1 MIVGLLI
8 CAIGLIP
15 IVLAFSVNKIYK
27 KSNLTLGITML
38 MVMIS
43 GWQQG
48 IGVLYFTDL
57 LDEQSAFWLFRIFR
71 FAPTFSVPA
80 TFFVAYCTIKSF
92 SVILKNDSIFNRV
105 VNYIFT
111 KKMLIALI
119 IWTSFVYFISWTD
132 FGMNG
137 LETRRISASDIE
149 FYFPVY
155 GEWAA
160 LYVFHLASLIIF
172 LLFLFYISTKIR
184 NTNIRSFLK
193 HFSIYT
199 VFLFLLAL
207 FNFNP
212 ETGIIMGSLGV
223 IIFAIMVMFEFI
235 KLNAIVEFNYYQ
247 LSERQKKLD
256 FTGNFVGSLI
266 HEIKNTST
274 IIRGFSKL
282 IMEDKDKELS
292 TMQQGALDM
301 IYKATDQLDQLSFNY
316 NQFII
321 HSKMSF
327 RTENIVSIIR
337 DSIELSSEFTKQNNI
352 EVELIDSYK
361 SLKAFVNKSYLQQ
374 VFINLIKN
382 SSEATPSGREERK
395 ITILSNL
402 NEDYIVIDFFD
413 TGKGIPES
421 DWDRIFD
428 PFVSSKD
435 DGTGMGLPFV
445 KKIIFEHR
453 GDIVVVD
460 STSLGTHFKI
470 LIPQLGSDT

>member
-1 MIVGLLI
+1 MIIGLLV
-8 CAIGLIP
+8 CAIGMIP
-15 IVLAFSVNKIYK
+15 IVLAFSVTKIYK
-27 KSNLTLGITML
+27 ESNLTLGITLL

-57 LDEQSAFWLFRIFR
+57 LDEQSAFWLFRILR

-80 TFFVAYCTIKSF
+80 IFFVAFCTIKSF
-92 SVILKNDSIFNRV
+92 SVTLKNDSILNRV
-105 VNYIFT
+105 VNFIFT
-111 KKMLIALI
+111 KKMMIALI
-119 IWTSFVYFISWTD
+119 LWTSFVYFIGWTD
-132 FGMNG
+132 FGMKG

-155 GEWAA
+155 GEWAV
-160 LYVFHLASLIIF
+160 LYVFHMASLIIF

-193 HFSIYT
+193 QFSLYT
-199 VFLFLLAL
+199 LLLFLLGL

-212 ETGIIMGSLGV
+212 KTGIIMGSVGV
-223 IIFAIMVMFEFI
+223 IIFSIMVIFEFI
-235 KLNAIVEFNYYQ
+235 KLNAIIEFNYSQ
-247 LSERQKKLD
+247 LKERQKKLD

-266 HEIKNTST
+266 HEMKNTST

-282 IMEDKDKELS
+282 IMEDKEL
-292 TMQQGALDM
+292 TKKQQAALDM
-301 IYKATDQLDQLSFNY
+301 IYKATVQLEQLSFNY
-316 NQFII
+316 NEYLV

-327 RTENIVSIIR
+327 KTENIVSIIR
-337 DSIELSSEFTKQNNI
+337 DSIELSSEFTKQTNI
-352 EVELIDSYK
+352 DIELIDSYQP
-361 SLKAFVNKSYLQQ
+361 LKAFVNQSYLQQ

-382 SSEATPSGREERK
+382 SSEATPPGREERK
-395 ITILSNL
+395 ITILTNM

-421 DWDRIFD
+421 DWDHIFD

-470 LIPQLGSDT
+470 IIPQLGSDT

>member
-27 KSNLTLGITML
+27 KSNLTLGITLL

-80 TFFVAYCTIKSF
+80 TFFVAYSTIKSF
-92 SVILKNDSIFNRV
+92 SVTLENDSILNRV

-111 KKMLIALI
+111 KKMLISLI
-119 IWTSFVYFISWTD
+119 AWTSIVYFISWTD
-132 FGMNG
+132 LGMKG
-137 LETRRISASDIE
+137 LETRSISNSAIE

-160 LYVFHLASLIIF
+160 LYVSHMASLIIF

-184 NTNIRSFLK
+184 NTNIRGFLK

-199 VFLFLLAL
+199 LFLFLLGL

-235 KLNAIVEFNYYQ
+235 KLNAIIEFNYYQ

-266 HEIKNTST
+266 HEMKNTST

-282 IMEDKDKELS
+282 IIEDKEL
-292 TMQQGALDM
+292 TKMQQDAMDM
-301 IYKATDQLDQLSFNY
+301 IYKATDQLEQLSSNFNEY
-316 NQFII
+316 IS

-337 DSIELSSEFTKQNNI
+337 DSIELSSEFSKQNHMEI
-352 EVELIDSYK
+352 EFIDSYK

-382 SSEATPSGREERK
+382 SSEATPPGREERK
-395 ITILSNL
+395 ITILTNL

-421 DWDRIFD
+421 DWDHIFD

-470 LIPQLGSDT
+470 LIPQLGSDI

>member
-27 KSNLTLGITML
+27 KSNLTLGITLL

-48 IGVLYFTDL
+48 IGVLYFTAL
-57 LDEQSAFWLFRIFR
+57 LDEQSAFWLFRILR
-71 FAPTFSVPA
+71 FAPTYSVPA

-92 SVILKNDSIFNRV
+92 SVTLKNDSILNRV

-111 KKMLIALI
+111 KKMMIALI

-132 FGMNG
+132 FGMKG
-137 LETRRISASDIE
+137 LETRRISTSDIE
-149 FYFPVY
+149 FYFPIY
-155 GEWAA
+155 GEMAA
-160 LYVFHLASLIIF
+160 LYVFHMASLIIF

-193 HFSIYT
+193 QFSMYT
-199 VFLFLLAL
+199 LLLFLLGL

-223 IIFAIMVMFEFI
+223 IIFSIMVMFEFI
-235 KLNAIVEFNYYQ
+235 KLNAIIEFNYYQ
-247 LSERQKKLD
+247 LRERQKKLD

-266 HEIKNTST
+266 HEMKNTST

-282 IMEDKDKELS
+282 IMEDKEL
-292 TMQQGALDM
+292 TKMQQGALDM
-301 IYKATDQLDQLSFNY
+301 IYKATDQLEQLSFNFNEY
-316 NQFII
+316 II

-352 EVELIDSYK
+352 EIELIDSYQ

-382 SSEATPSGREERK
+382 SSEATPPGREERK
-395 ITILSNL
+395 ITILTNM

-421 DWDRIFD
+421 DWDHIFD

-470 LIPQLGSDT
+470 IIPQLGSDT